1 MLESLVKRTPTS
13 VWASVLFFLPMAA
26 AQADIPAPVPTRAPD
41 SVLTGTISGEDNQ
54 TYLREPFRLPAGTDR
69 LVVAFDYDHREDKT
83 VIDLGIED
91 PHGFRGASGGN
102 KPSFTIAQSDA
113 TPSYLPGRL
122 DPGEWALS
130 LAVPNIREGITARW
144 TAKLWFLKGAE
155 AQWLPAPARGRGKG
169 WYRGDLHMHTAHSDG
184 SCQSLGGNRVPCPL
198 FRTLEVARARGLDF
212 VAVSEHNTS
221 SQAQMLRE
229 AQRYFD
235 TMLLIPAREI
245 TTFFGHFNV
254 FGITSP
260 LDFRVTRD
268 QPDAFRDIARRVH
281 DLGGLVSINHPALP
295 SGEACMGCG
304 WTMPDT
310 DYSQVDAVEIVNG
323 GAIAGSDGN
332 PEGFSDGEPFWLG
345 HTGYGHPIA
354 VVGGS
359 DNHDPDKP
367 ADVGAK
373 PGFGALAVPATVVE
387 AADLSM
393 PAILDGIRKGRSFI
407 QIGGPASLRLDFRLA
422 ASGGTARMGGH
433 LQAQD
438 AVALD
443 GEVVAPDGTHVDI
456 LDGGHLLARQV
467 IMESTTQ
474 HWKLPDLGKGEH
486 VIRLKLHSESGDLLA
501 VSNAI
506 VLDCKAPCGAQ

>member
-1 MLESLVKRTPTS
+1 MR
-13 VWASVLFFLPMAA
+13 ASVLSLFLPLAA
-26 AQADIPAPVPTRAPD
+26 AQAGAPEALPGRAPD
-41 SVLTGTISGEDNQ
+41 KVLTGTISRESNQ
-54 TYLREPFRLPAGTDR
+54 TYLRKAFHLPAGTDR

-91 PHGFRGASGGN
+91 TNGFRGASGGN
-102 KPSFTIAQSDA
+102 KTSFTIAQSDA

-122 DPGEWALS
+122 DPGEWALN
-130 LAVPNIREGITARW
+130 LAVPNIRKGVTARW
-144 TAKLWFLKGAE
+144 KAKLWFLKGAE
-155 AQWLPAPARGRGKG
+155 AQWLPTPTRGRGKG

-184 SCQSLGGNRVPCPL
+184 SCQSLGGNNVPCPL
-198 FRTLEVARARGLDF
+198 FRTLEVAQSRGLDF

-221 SQAQMLRE
+221 SQAQMMRE
-229 AQRYFD
+229 AQGYFD
-235 TMLLIPAREI
+235 TILLIPAREI

-260 LDFRVTRD
+260 LDFRVTRNR
-268 QPDAFRDIARRVH
+268 PDAFRDIARRVH

-310 DYSQVDAVEIVNG
+310 DYAQVDAVEIVNG
-323 GAIAGSDGN
+323 GAIAGADGN
-332 PEGFSDGEPFWLG
+332 PEGFGDGEPFWLR
-345 HTGYGHPIA
+345 HTNYGHPIA

-359 DNHDPDKP
+359 DNHDPNKP
-367 ADVGAK
+367 AAVGGK
-373 PGFGALAVPATVVE
+373 PGFGGLAAPATVVE
-387 AADLSM
+387 ADDLSM

-422 ASGGTARMGGH
+422 VSGGTARMGGR

-443 GEVVAPDGTHVDI
+443 GEVVAPDGTRVDI

-474 HWKLPDLGKGEH
+474 HWKLPALGKGGH
-486 VIRLKLHSESGDLLA
+486 VIRLKLRSESGDLLA
-501 VSNAI
+501 VSNSI
-506 VLDCKAPCGAQ
+506 VLDCTALCGAQ